1 MKTMGCLLAGLLLL
15 CSCAQKQSTVVSLT
29 SGKAQGVYADS
40 VYSFKGIPYAKAA
53 RFMPPQQSVAW
64 DTVRTFDTYGHIC
77 PQAPIPQGNDF
88 ITMREAPAEGEDCL
102 NLNVWTPGINDG
114 KKRPVMVWL
123 HGGGFQT
130 GSAIEQLVYDGTN
143 LSREGDVVVV
153 SVNHRLNMLGFLD
166 LSAYGNKYK
175 YSGNVGTMDMVAA
188 LQWIQRNIAAFG
200 GDPDNVT
207 LFGQSGGGAK
217 VLVLMTV
224 PAAKGLFQKGIV
236 QSGAVEACGM
246 TNVTQQTARRVAEL
260 MLDSLGISPQDA
272 DKLQTIPYDQ
282 LRTAGEKAM
291 AQAAREEGSIDSWGN
306 PGLLWTP
313 VVDGDYLPYQ
323 PVVDSIAS
331 QVKDIPLLIGTCMT
345 EWTTMPLLSA
355 PERYAKDNMHTW
367 SEEET
372 MKNLQA
378 RFAGRTDSVI
388 AVFRSAYPGR
398 PISEALYIDTMLRL
412 PALKTARLKADQ
424 HGAPVYN
431 YLFAWDTPIHG
442 GFAMTYHCSEIPF
455 VFHNIS
461 LSPAASAGGSEAKE
475 LEERISKAWIN
486 FARTGN
492 PNHDG
497 LPLWPAFTREN
508 GYTMIFGNECE
519 VRENFDYKLLS
530 LLRPGYKF

>member
-1 MKTMGCLLAGLLLL
+1 
-15 CSCAQKQSTVVSLT
+15 
-29 SGKAQGVYADS
+29 
-40 VYSFKGIPYAKAA
+40 
-53 RFMPPQQSVAW
+53 
-64 DTVRTFDTYGHIC
+64 
-77 PQAPIPQGNDF
+77 
-88 ITMREAPAEGEDCL
+88 
-102 NLNVWTPGINDG
+102 
-114 KKRPVMVWL
+114 
-123 HGGGFQT
+123 
-130 GSAIEQLVYDGTN
+130 
-143 LSREGDVVVV
+143 
-153 SVNHRLNMLGFLD
+153 
-166 LSAYGNKYK
+166 
-175 YSGNVGTMDMVAA
+175 
-188 LQWIQRNIAAFG
+188 
-200 GDPDNVT
+200 
-207 LFGQSGGGAK
+207 
-217 VLVLMTV
+217 
-224 PAAKGLFQKGIV
+224 
-236 QSGAVEACGM
+236 
-246 TNVTQQTARRVAEL
+246 
-260 MLDSLGISPQDA
+260 
-272 DKLQTIPYDQ
+272 
-282 LRTAGEKAM
+282 
-291 AQAAREEGSIDSWGN
+291 
-306 PGLLWTP
+306 
-313 VVDGDYLPYQ
+313 
-323 PVVDSIAS
+323 
-331 QVKDIPLLIGTCMT
+331 MT

-519 VRENFDYKLLS
+519 IRENFDYKLLS